1 MEFEQRLKEKLGQ
14 LRDEPPTEK
23 VTERVKGLLRSFL

>member
-23 VTERVKGLLRSFL
+23 VTERVKGLLQSFH